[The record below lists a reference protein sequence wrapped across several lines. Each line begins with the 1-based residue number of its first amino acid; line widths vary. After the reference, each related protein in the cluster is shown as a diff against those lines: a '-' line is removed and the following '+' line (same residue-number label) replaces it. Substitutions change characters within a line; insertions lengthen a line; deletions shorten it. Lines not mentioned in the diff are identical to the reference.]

1 MSLTDD
7 ANSVIYDHNML
18 MIQAT
23 VPIQQLKLSIIGL
36 GYYLDGRPS
45 KEFQFL
51 LHHYVTVKLEKL
63 VGHLGQCL

>member
-1 MSLTDD
+1 
-7 ANSVIYDHNML
+7 ML

-23 VPIQQLKLSIIGL
+23 VPIGQLKLSIIML

-51 LHHYVTVKLEKL
+51 LHHYDVTLKLEKL
-63 VGHLGQCL
+63 VGYLGQCL